1 MTMGQPL
8 EKSYQINGIQQIG
21 IGCKDVHQSWAWY
34 RKAFSMDVPVFEDE
48 ATANLMTRYTNGK
61 AESRHAVLAM
71 NMQGGGGFEIWQFT
85 SRTPAA
91 ADFEIQPGDLGIY
104 AAKIRV
110 RDLGRAFEHLK
121 GCGATILTAPSK
133 APNRVGTF
141 FIKDPFDNVFQI
153 VEDSNWF
160 SENTAPTG
168 GVLGVVIGVSDL
180 EKSIPLY
187 RDTLGFSVV
196 HYQEEAVFADIP
208 GEPKSFKRALLSM
221 PCEGNPG
228 AFGALLCP
236 AQIELIE
243 VRGRE
248 TKQIFKDRLWGDL
261 GFIHCCLDVNGL
273 KNLKTEAA
281 EAGFP
286 FTVDSED
293 SFDMGSASGHFCYLE
308 DIDKTLI
315 EIVETHRVPI
325 LQKWNLYLNLKN
337 RDTKKNLPKFL
348 VKLLALNRVKA

>member
-1 MTMGQPL
+1 ML
-8 EKSYQINGIQQIG
+8 ENSYQINGIQQIG
-21 IGCKDVHQSWAWY
+21 IGVKDVRRAWSWY

-48 ATANLMTRYTNGK
+48 ATASLMTRYTAGK
-61 AESRHAVLAM
+61 AESRHAVLAL

-85 SRTPAA
+85 SRTPNST
-91 ADFEIQPGDLGIY
+91 DFEILPGDLGIY
-104 AAKIRV
+104 AVKMRV
-110 RDLGRAFEHLK
+110 RNLTRAFEHLK
-121 GCGATILTAPSK
+121 ECGAKLLTSPSK
-133 APNRVGTF
+133 TPNGLGTF
-141 FIKDPFDNVFQI
+141 FLKDPFDNVFQI

-160 SENTAPTG
+160 SENASPTG

-180 EKSIPLY
+180 EKSIALY
-187 RDTLGFSVV
+187 RDILGFSTLN
-196 HYQEEAVFADIP
+196 YKEESVFEDLP
-208 GEPKSFKRALLSM
+208 GEKRTFKRALLSM
-221 PCEGNPG
+221 PTNGNPG

-236 AQIELIE
+236 AQIELFE
-243 VRGRE
+243 VKGRQPN
-248 TKQIFKDRLWGDL
+248 QIFKDRLWGDL

-273 KNLKTEAA
+273 KNLKLKAA

-286 FTVDSED
+286 FTVDSEN

-325 LQKWNLYLNLKN
+325 LQKWNIYLNLKK

>member
-1 MTMGQPL
+1 MAQTL

-21 IGCKDVHQSWAWY
+21 IGVKDVHEAWAWY

-48 ATANLMTRYTNGK
+48 ATANLMTRYTNGN

-85 SRTPAA
+85 SRKPTSAG
-91 ADFEIQPGDLGIY
+91 FEILPGDLGIY

-110 RDLGRAFEHLK
+110 RDISKAFEHLK
-121 GCGATILTAPSK
+121 DCGATMLTSPSK
-133 APNRVGTF
+133 TPNGVGTF
-141 FIKDPFDNVFQI
+141 FLKDPFDNVFQI
-153 VEDSNWF
+153 VEDSNRF
-160 SENTAPTG
+160 SENTSPTG

-180 EKSIPLY
+180 EKSIALY
-187 RDTLGFSVV
+187 RDILGFSVLN
-196 HYQEEAVFADIP
+196 YKKESTFGDLP
-208 GEPKSFKRALLSM
+208 GEKLRFKRALLSM
-221 PCEGNPG
+221 PTEGNPG

-243 VRGRE
+243 VKERQ
-248 TKQIFKDRLWGDL
+248 TSQIFKDRLWGDL
-261 GFIHCCLDVNGL
+261 GFIHCCLDVNGMR
-273 KNLKTEAA
+273 NLKKKAG
-281 EAGFP
+281 EAGYP

-293 SFDMGSASGHFCYLE
+293 SFDMGSASGHFGYLE
-308 DIDKTLI
+308 DIDRTLI
-315 EIVETHRVPI
+315 EFVETHRVPI

-337 RDTKKNLPKFL
+337 RDPKKNLPKFL

>member
-1 MTMGQPL
+1 MGQTLDKP
-8 EKSYQINGIQQIG
+8 YQINGIQQIG

-34 RKAFSMDVPVFEDE
+34 RRAFSMDVPVFEDE
-48 ATANLMTRYTNGK
+48 ATANLMTRYTDGK

-85 SRTPAA
+85 SRTPSAA
-91 ADFEIQPGDLGIY
+91 EFEIQPGDLGIY
-104 AAKIRV
+104 AVKMRVRNLQKAFDHLKNCGAKI
-110 RDLGRAFEHLK
+110 
-121 GCGATILTAPSK
+121 LTSPSK
-133 APNRVGTF
+133 TPNGIGTF
-141 FIKDPFDNVFQI
+141 FLKDPFENVFQI

-160 SENTAPTG
+160 SENTSPTG

-180 EKSIPLY
+180 EKSVSLY
-187 RDTLGFSVV
+187 RDVLGFSVLN
-196 HYQEEAVFADIP
+196 YKKTAVFSDLP
-208 GEPKSFKRALLSM
+208 GEKLTFKRALLSM
-221 PCEGNPG
+221 PTEGNPG

-243 VRGRE
+243 VRGR
-248 TKQIFKDRLWGDL
+248 KPNRIFEDRLWGDL

-281 EAGFP
+281 NAGFP

-337 RDTKKNLPKFL
+337 RDTTKNLPKFL

>member
-1 MTMGQPL
+1 MGQSL

-21 IGCKDVHQSWAWY
+21 IGVKDVHKSWAWY

-85 SRTPAA
+85 SRTPDAT
-91 ADFEIQPGDLGIY
+91 DFEVLPGDLGIY
-104 AAKIRV
+104 AVKIRV
-110 RDLGRAFEHLK
+110 RDLNRAFDHLTD
-121 GCGATILTAPSK
+121 CGANLLSKPSK
-133 APNRVGTF
+133 TPHGMGTF
-141 FIKDPFDNVFQI
+141 FIRDPFDNVFQI

-168 GVLGVVIGVSDL
+168 GVLGVMVGVSDL
-180 EKSIPLY
+180 DKSISLY
-187 RDTLGFSVV
+187 RDILGFSVV
-196 HYQEEAVFADIP
+196 HYDERSTFPDLPCQNLTYRRV
-208 GEPKSFKRALLSM
+208 LLSM
-221 PCEGNPG
+221 PCGGNPG

-236 AQIELIE
+236 AQVELIQVE
-243 VRGRE
+243 GRE
-248 TKQIFKDRLWGDL
+248 ARHIFGDRLWGDL
-261 GFIHCCLDVNGL
+261 GFIHCCLDVNGMR
-273 KNLKTEAA
+273 NLKKMAG

-293 SFDMGSASGHFCYLE
+293 SFDMGSASGHFGYLE
-308 DIDKTLI
+308 DTDQTLI
-315 EIVETHRVPI
+315 EFVETHRVPI
-325 LQKWNLYLNLKN
+325 LQKWNLYLNLKK
-337 RDTKKNLPKFL
+337 RDHKKNLPRFL

>member
-1 MTMGQPL
+1 MGQSL

-21 IGCKDVHQSWAWY
+21 IGVKDVHQSWSWY

-85 SRTPAA
+85 SRTPDST
-91 ADFEIQPGDLGIY
+91 DFEILPGDLGIY

-110 RDLGRAFEHLK
+110 RDLNRAYGHLK
-121 GCGATILTAPSK
+121 DCGAKILKGPAKT
-133 APNRVGTF
+133 PNGIGTF

-160 SENTAPTG
+160 SENTSPTG

-180 EKSIPLY
+180 EKSISLY
-187 RDTLGFSVV
+187 RDILGFSVL
-196 HYQEEAVFADIP
+196 HYREQSDFEDLP
-208 GEPKSFKRALLSM
+208 GETLTFKRALLSM
-221 PCEGNPG
+221 PCDGNPG

-243 VRGRE
+243 VQGRE
-248 TKQIFKDRLWGDL
+248 AKHIFKDRLWGDL
-261 GFIHCCLDVNGL
+261 GFIHCCLDVNGMR
-273 KNLKTEAA
+273 NLKKKAG

-293 SFDMGSASGHFCYLE
+293 SFDMGSASGHFGYLE
-308 DIDKTLI
+308 DMDQTLI
-315 EIVETHRVPI
+315 EFVETHRVPI

-337 RDTKKNLPKFL
+337 RDHKKNLPKFL